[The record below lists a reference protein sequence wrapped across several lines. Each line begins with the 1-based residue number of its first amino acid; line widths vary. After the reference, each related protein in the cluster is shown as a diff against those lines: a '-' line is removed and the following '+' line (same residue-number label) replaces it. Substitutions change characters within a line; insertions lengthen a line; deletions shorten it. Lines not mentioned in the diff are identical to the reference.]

1 MVFAGVFIMNSS
13 GGAAPLPPGT
23 NLSGATLEE
32 VMADM
37 ATYAENLSP
46 DTGGTITVNGTS
58 YGGYDYRIADS
69 ANLPTPNVLNSFT
82 ASDWFTNTTNPNERV
97 ALVVFKGNLTMS
109 SVTFEPSNSTN
120 NAKSFTV
127 IYVDGNLT
135 LSSSTVSMTRRGG
148 ENPSYTSLPLTA
160 APHTTRTL
168 SGTAA
173 SGGSGGRSAY
183 SGQSSW
189 HGKPGGLFSGG
200 GGGAGGLSTG
210 SNSITITGQSDAEP
224 RGGKGGGNVTTFNG
238 WNIGG
243 GGGNPGGIGRAQNGS
258 GYANN
263 GQQGTGGTIIVI
275 VNGTFTGT
283 GSNVTAQGAS
293 GGSAVQSSGG
303 QAAAGGGSGGGR
315 VRVLAKT
322 LASTASTNVNGGAG
336 GGGTASGVAGGT
348 GDVSQTT
355 Y

>member
-32 VMADM
+32 VVADM
-37 ATYAENLSP
+37 ATYAENISP

-58 YGGYDYRIADS
+58 YGGYDYRIADA

-148 ENPSYTSLPLTA
+148 ENPSYPSLPLTA

-168 SGTAA
+168 SGTAG
-173 SGGSGGRSAY
+173 SGGNGGRSAY
-183 SGQSSW
+183 SGQTSW
-189 HGKPGGLFSGG
+189 NGKAGGLFSGG

-210 SNSITITGQSDAEP
+210 GNTITITGQSDAEP

-243 GGGNPGGIGRAQNGS
+243 GGGNPGGIGRQQNGTGS
-258 GYANN
+258 ASN
-263 GQQGTGGTIIVI
+263 GQQGTGGTIIII

-283 GSNVTAQGAS
+283 GSNVNAQGAS

-303 QAAAGGGSGGGR
+303 QAAAGEA
-315 VRVLAKT
+315 VEAVEYAC
-322 LASTASTNVNGGAG
+322 
-336 GGGTASGVAGGT
+336 
-348 GDVSQTT
+348 
-355 Y
+355 

>member
-1 MVFAGVFIMNSS
+1 
-13 GGAAPLPPGT
+13 
-23 NLSGATLEE
+23 
-32 VMADM
+32 MADV

-69 ANLPTPNVLNSFT
+69 ANLPTPNVLSSFT

-97 ALVVFKGNLTMS
+97 ALVVFKGNVTMS
-109 SVTFEPSNSTN
+109 SIIFEPNNSTN

-168 SGTAA
+168 TGTAGK
-173 SGGSGGRSAY
+173 GGNGGRSAY
-183 SGQSSW
+183 PGQTSW
-189 HGKPGGLFSGG
+189 AGKVGGLFSGG
-200 GGGAGGLSTG
+200 GGGSGGLNTG
-210 SNSITITGQSDAEP
+210 TNTITITGQSNAEP
-224 RGGKGGGNVTTFNG
+224 RGGRGGGSVTTFNG

-243 GGGNPGGIGRAQNGS
+243 GGGNPPGVGVKQNGS
-258 GYANN
+258 GSANN
-263 GQQGTGGTIIVI
+263 GVQGAGGTIIII

-283 GSNVTAQGAS
+283 GSNITAQGAA

-322 LASTASTNVNGGAG
+322 LASLASTTVTGGAG
-336 GGGTASGVAGGT
+336 GGGTRSGSAGGN
-348 GDVSQTT
+348 GNASQVT